1 MEGGGKKEER
11 EGRKMGQRGQIHTQA
26 WREGEEKRV
35 EGKERERERKKGKR
49 DYDLVV
55 SGMLIFNM

>member
-1 MEGGGKKEER
+1 MKRRRREGKKN
-11 EGRKMGQRGQIHTQA
+11 GRAG
-26 WREGEEKRV
+26 
-35 EGKERERERKKGKR
+35 EREREKGKR

>member
-26 WREGEEKRV
+26 
-35 EGKERERERKKGKR
+35 
-49 DYDLVV
+49 
-55 SGMLIFNM
+55 